1 MNGGEKALYKL
12 GTFCVFL
19 LLVIAALAIAVN
31 ASSQAADAAQRAR
44 AYCDVSKKI
53 AEAPIPSKVDDFGLE
68 ISAGFRKAY
77 YNAGCTLGPL
87 KPADPRVARLLP
99 PGIK

>member
-12 GTFCVFL
+12 GAICVFL
-19 LLVIAALAIAVN
+19 LLVIAALVIAVN
-31 ASSQAADAAQRAR
+31 ASSQAVTAQERAR
-44 AYCDVSKKI
+44 AYCDVSKKV
-53 AEAPIPSKVDDFGLE
+53 AEADIPAKVSDLGLQ

-77 YNAGCTLGPL
+77 YDAGCTLGPL

-99 PGIK
+99 PGIR